1 MADLALCLLS
11 MIAFVAVAFIP
22 VVVCGW
28 SNNMPGPNTADDI
41 HDLAQAFKSI
51 AHDFNRF
58 AERFCG
64 GDPADVAK
72 VSVDWGVP
80 QQRENAM
87 PTVKFV
93 KKSALHK
100 AAGQKVGPP
109 KKGDILV
116 IGDDQQATL
125 TVALADSQG
134 FAVPNSDTLATMT
147 AASSDDTLLKFDA
160 PTGLTDHYNGLKPGA
175 ITATLVVTANDGSFG
190 PFTITQP
197 GTVNPGAPTAATV
210 DWGTPTIR

>member
-1 MADLALCLLS
+1 MSDLALCLLS
-11 MIAFVAVAFIP
+11 LFAFVAVAFIP
-22 VVVCGW
+22 VAYYGW
-28 SNNMPGPNTADDI
+28 RNNVPGPNTADDI

-51 AHDFNRF
+51 AHDINRF

-72 VSVDWGVP
+72 AAVDWGNP
-80 QQRENAM
+80 QLREETM

-93 KKSALHK
+93 KKSALTK
-100 AAGQKVGPP
+100 GQKAGPP

-147 AASSDDTLLKFDA
+147 AASSDDTLLKFDV

-175 ITATLVVTANDGSFG
+175 ITATLVITANDGSFG

-197 GTVNPGAPTAATV
+197 GTVNPGAPTGATV